1 MDERALPAGV
11 LGPVDF
17 FAFLR
22 FASICF
28 AVAICFSPFLITD
41 FTDYTEDIWFYW
53 WEISQL
59 AKLNPAKARRREE
72 ERDVKATC
80 FSVAVCFLF
89 FLNHR

>member
-28 AVAICFSPFLITD
+28 AVAILVLLS
-41 FTDYTEDIWFYW
+41 
-53 WEISQL
+53 
-59 AKLNPAKARRREE
+59 
-72 ERDVKATC
+72 
-80 FSVAVCFLF
+80 
-89 FLNHR
+89 